1 MVARIDPS
9 FPAELA
15 PGISPEL
22 AQAILE
28 APVLREI
35 HGNRR
40 GVVVE
45 VTVDGDRYARKHYRA
60 RGLLRSRAIAP
71 ARRSWELISRRQLP
85 LPEAVCFTTE
95 GPDAAVLVTRWFDG
109 DQIHLAHAAARDELR
124 DLGALEEF
132 LRSIADTLVELWNAG
147 LSTTDLAPQN
157 VLVGRSAAGWRAILV
172 DLDDV
177 RIVDRI
183 STAQVRE
190 NLAQLGHLP
199 PSISSTT
206 RLRFWR
212 YFLAAG
218 GGALLQG
225 NRGTLEPRRRLAE
238 IADRITRLAREKS
251 HRLNARGLLEHRFS
265 GWGLDAEG
273 RPLR

>member
-22 AQAILE
+22 ARAILE

-45 VTVDGDRYARKHYRA
+45 VAVDGEHYARKHYRA
-60 RGLLRSRAIAP
+60 RGLLRFRAITP
-71 ARRSWELISRRQLP
+71 ARRSWELLSRRQLP
-85 LPEAVCFTTE
+85 LPEAVCFTTD

-109 DQIHLAHAAARDELR
+109 DHIHLAHAAAQDQLR
-124 DLGALEEF
+124 DLISLDEF
-132 LRSIADTLVELWNAG
+132 LRSIADSLVQLLKAG
-147 LSTTDLAPQN
+147 FATSDLAPQN
-157 VLVGRSAAGWRAILV
+157 VLVRRNATGWQAILV

-177 RIVDRI
+177 RLVDRI
-183 STAQVRE
+183 SPAQVIE

-218 GGALLQG
+218 GESFLRG
-225 NRGTLEPRRRLAE
+225 NRGKFEPRRPLEE
-238 IADRITRLAREKS
+238 ITERIDRLAREKS
-251 HRLNARGLLEHRFS
+251 IRLKAKGLLEHRYS
-265 GWGLDAEG
+265 GWGLDADG

>member
-1 MVARIDPS
+1 MPNTGDLKR
-9 FPAELA
+9 
-15 PGISPEL
+15 G
-22 AQAILE
+22 
-28 APVLREI
+28 LRVQIE
-35 HGNRR
+35 
-40 GVVVE
+40 
-45 VTVDGDRYARKHYRA
+45 GDRFTVLDVKSQSPSA
-60 RGLLRSRAIAP
+60 RG
-71 ARRSWELISRRQLP
+71 
-85 LPEAVCFTTE
+85 
-95 GPDAAVLVTRWFDG
+95 AATLVKTKMRNIRTGQQVDKTFKSG

-124 DLGALEEF
+124 DLVALEEF

-238 IADRITRLAREKS
+238 IADRITRLAREKT